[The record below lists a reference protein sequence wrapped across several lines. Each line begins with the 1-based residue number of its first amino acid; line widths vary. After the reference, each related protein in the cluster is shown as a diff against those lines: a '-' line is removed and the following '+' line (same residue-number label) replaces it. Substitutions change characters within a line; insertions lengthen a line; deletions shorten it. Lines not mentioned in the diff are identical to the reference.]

1 MFVNNELY
9 IAALVCRPARVLRLL
24 CKDAKIALRVIQAPN
39 DRVFAK
45 IGFS

>member
-9 IAALVCRPARVLRLL
+9 NAALVCRLARGRSLL
-24 CKDAKIALRVIQAPN
+24 CKDAKIALRVLQAPN

>member
-1 MFVNNELY
+1 MILDNELY
-9 IAALVCRPARVLRLL
+9 IAALVCRLARGRSLL